1 MRASLTLPHR
11 PGVEDSIMSR
21 VGNLGDQIW
30 LHQKYKRQ
38 NFITTTVASAVKRAD
53 ELVAIKPIKPIF
65 YDADDKRLSV

>member
-1 MRASLTLPHR
+1 
-11 PGVEDSIMSR
+11 MSR

-38 NFITTTVASAVKRAD
+38 NFITKTVASAVKRAD

>member
-1 MRASLTLPHR
+1 MRASLTFPHR

-38 NFITTTVASAVKRAD
+38 NFITIPRLIEKAKISCKILSKGFLLSA
-53 ELVAIKPIKPIF
+53 
-65 YDADDKRLSV
+65 